1 MVAIMGTRDF
11 IIIGVCGAVVVTILL
26 AFSINR
32 KVVDQPK
39 QTGAEQLEKSLDI
52 KTSALVAKCEAVI
65 KPQLNNPESFKLD
78 MRQTRVYTQDN
89 KLILDMLYYAEDSH
103 GIRTPNKA
111 SCDFSQTGILISTT
125 N

>member
-65 KPQLNNPESFKLD
+65 KTQLNNPESFKVD